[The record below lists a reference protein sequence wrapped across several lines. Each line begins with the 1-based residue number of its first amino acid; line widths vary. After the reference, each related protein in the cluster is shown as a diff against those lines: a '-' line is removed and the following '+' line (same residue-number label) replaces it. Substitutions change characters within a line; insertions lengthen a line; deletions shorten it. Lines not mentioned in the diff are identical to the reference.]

1 MIKELK
7 VNFYRIVRSKS
18 FVVILILLII
28 GAIFSSVE
36 IKFLAD
42 NPFNWIDNFK
52 EGMSDVSTSE
62 EDTQSFNVLFTSI
75 DQLRDVNKLSGVM
88 RMTMCSDLVCFL
100 YCIFIALF
108 ISAEYK
114 SRFHVNHFSLN
125 ASPVRVVFL
134 EWLSLLLVMVLVEI
148 VRFIFALG
156 LSFLLCNSFEF
167 DNVIR
172 TMAYIV
178 LIFGIMTVFASF
190 TFMIAYLR
198 RSGGLAI
205 VLSSLFCLGFFDF
218 FLGIIS
224 VWIPFVE
231 KFSMNMLL
239 NSIALNNLSSA
250 EYVVEIIVVVLF
262 TTVFLSV
269 PLIVSTKRDPY

>member
-134 EWLSLLLVMVLVEI
+134 EWLSLLLVMVLVES

-239 NSIALNNLSSA
+239 NSISLNNLSSA
-250 EYVVEIIVVVLF
+250 DYVVEIIVVVLF

>member
-134 EWLSLLLVMVLVEI
+134 EWLSLLLVM
-148 VRFIFALG
+148 ALG
-156 LSFLLCNSFEF
+156 S
-167 DNVIR
+167 VI
-172 TMAYIV
+172 
-178 LIFGIMTVFASF
+178 
-190 TFMIAYLR
+190 
-198 RSGGLAI
+198 
-205 VLSSLFCLGFFDF
+205 
-218 FLGIIS
+218 
-224 VWIPFVE
+224 
-231 KFSMNMLL
+231 N
-239 NSIALNNLSSA
+239 
-250 EYVVEIIVVVLF
+250 
-262 TTVFLSV
+262 
-269 PLIVSTKRDPY
+269 

>member
-134 EWLSLLLVMVLVEI
+134 EWLSLLLIMVLVES

-239 NSIALNNLSSA
+239 NSISLNNLSSA
-250 EYVVEIIVVVLF
+250 DYVVEIIVVVLF
-262 TTVFLSV
+262 TAVFLSV

>member
-125 ASPVRVVFL
+125 ASPVRVV
-134 EWLSLLLVMVLVEI
+134 LVES

>member
-134 EWLSLLLVMVLVEI
+134 EWLSLLLVMVLVES

-205 VLSSLFCLGFFDF
+205 VLSSILCLGFFDF

>member
-18 FVVILILLII
+18 FVVILILLIL
-28 GAIFSSVE
+28 GAVISSLE

-42 NPFNWIDNFK
+42 NPFNWIDSFK
-52 EGMSDVSTSE
+52 TGLTDAATSE
-62 EDTQSFNVLFTSI
+62 EDVESFNVIFTSI
-75 DQLRDVNKLSGVM
+75 DSVRDVNKLSGVV
-88 RMTMCSDLVCFL
+88 RLTLCSDLVCFL
-100 YCIFIALF
+100 YCIFVALF

-125 ASPVRVVFL
+125 NNPIRVVFL
-134 EWLSLLLVMVLVEI
+134 EWLSLALTIILVES

-156 LSFLLCNSFEF
+156 LSYLLCDTFIF
-167 DNVIR
+167 DDIVR

-178 LIFGIMTVFASF
+178 LIFGVMITFMTFS
-190 TFMIAYLR
+190 FMIAYLR

-218 FLGIIS
+218 FLEIIS
-224 VWIPFVE
+224 VWFPFVD
-231 KFSMNMLL
+231 KISL
-239 NSIALNNLSSA
+239 NQILNTIALNRLSASD
-250 EYVVEIIVVVLF
+250 YTVELVIVAIF
-262 TTVFLSV
+262 IMVFLSV
-269 PLIVSTKRDPY
+269 PLIVSSKRDPY

>member
-134 EWLSLLLVMVLVEI
+134 EWLSLLLVMVLVES

-190 TFMIAYLR
+190 AFMIAYLR

>member
-134 EWLSLLLVMVLVEI
+134 EWLSLLLVMVLVES

>member
-134 EWLSLLLVMVLVEI
+134 EWLSLLLVMVLVES

-250 EYVVEIIVVVLF
+250 EYVVEIIVVLLF

>member
-134 EWLSLLLVMVLVEI
+134 EWLSLLLVMVLVES

-239 NSIALNNLSSA
+239 NSIALNNLSST

>member
-134 EWLSLLLVMVLVEI
+134 EWLSLLLVMVLVES
-148 VRFIFALG
+148 VRFIFALV

>member
-134 EWLSLLLVMVLVEI
+134 EWLSLLLVMVLVES

-239 NSIALNNLSSA
+239 NSISLNNLSSA
-250 EYVVEIIVVVLF
+250 DYVVEIIVVVLF
-262 TTVFLSV
+262 TAVFLSV
-269 PLIVSTKRDPY
+269 PLRRLYDQLLI

>member
-1 MIKELK
+1 M
-7 VNFYRIVRSKS
+7 
-18 FVVILILLII
+18 ILLII

-134 EWLSLLLVMVLVEI
+134 EWLSLLLVMVLVES

>member
-7 VNFYRIVRSKS
+7 VNFYRVVRSKS
-18 FVVILILLII
+18 FVVILILLIL
-28 GAIFSSVE
+28 GAVFYSVE

-42 NPFNWIDNFK
+42 NPFNWIENAK
-52 EGMSDVSTSE
+52 VGVSEAVTSE
-62 EDTQSFNVLFTSI
+62 EDQQSFNLIFTSI
-75 DQLRDVNKLSGVM
+75 DSVRDVNKLSGVV

-100 YCIFIALF
+100 YCIFVALF

-114 SRFHVNHFSLN
+114 SRYHVNHFSLN
-125 ASPVRVVFL
+125 NSSVRVVFL
-134 EWLSLLLVMVLVEI
+134 EWLSLMMVIVLVESI
-148 VRFIFALG
+148 RFIFALS
-156 LSFLLCNSFEF
+156 LSFLLCDSFAF
-167 DNVIR
+167 DDVIR
-172 TMAYIV
+172 TLAYIV
-178 LIFGIMTVFASF
+178 LIFGVMITFATF

-231 KFSMNMLL
+231 KLSLNMLL
-239 NSIALNNLSSA
+239 SSIALNRLSA
-250 EYVVEIIVVVLF
+250 PDYVVEMIVVVLF
-262 TTVFLSV
+262 IAAFLTV
-269 PLIVSTKRDPY
+269 PLIVSSKRDSY

>member
-7 VNFYRIVRSKS
+7 VNFYRVVRSKS
-18 FVVILILLII
+18 FVVILILLIL
-28 GAIFSSVE
+28 GAVFSSVE

-42 NPFNWIDNFK
+42 NPFNWIENAK
-52 EGMSDVSTSE
+52 VGVSEAVTSE
-62 EDTQSFNVLFTSI
+62 EDQQSFNLIFTSI
-75 DQLRDVNKLSGVM
+75 DSVRDVNKLSGVV

-100 YCIFIALF
+100 YCIFVALF

-114 SRFHVNHFSLN
+114 SRYHVNHFSLN
-125 ASPVRVVFL
+125 NSSVRVVFL
-134 EWLSLLLVMVLVEI
+134 EWLSLMMVIVLVESI
-148 VRFIFALG
+148 RFIFALS
-156 LSFLLCNSFEF
+156 LSFLLCDSFAF
-167 DNVIR
+167 DDVIR
-172 TMAYIV
+172 TLAYIV
-178 LIFGIMTVFASF
+178 LIFGVMITFATF

-231 KFSMNMLL
+231 KLSLNMLL
-239 NSIALNNLSSA
+239 SSIALNRLSA
-250 EYVVEIIVVVLF
+250 PDYVVEMIVVVLF
-262 TTVFLSV
+262 IAAFLTV
-269 PLIVSTKRDPY
+269 PLIVSSKRDSY

>member
-134 EWLSLLLVMVLVEI
+134 EWLSLLLVMVLVES

-262 TTVFLSV
+262 TAVFLSV

>member
-134 EWLSLLLVMVLVEI
+134 EWLSLLLVMVLVES

-172 TMAYIV
+172 TMAYII

>member
-36 IKFLAD
+36 IKFLSD

-134 EWLSLLLVMVLVEI
+134 EWLSLLLVMVLVES

>member
-134 EWLSLLLVMVLVEI
+134 EWLSLLLVMVLVES

-262 TTVFLSV
+262 TPVFLSV
-269 PLIVSTKRDPY
+269 PLFVSTKCDPY